1 VLTLD
6 ATTAAEFEAG
16 ATADARAQIVL
27 QALASPV
34 AIKVYDNTGAVV
46 GQGAVTSPWAT
57 RSGATLIVGEVQWF
71 QVDVSGTPDPANW
84 LFSLESGT
92 RWLRGSFGLSASAA
106 DIRWSSAA
114 WTAGQVGN
122 FGSIVFTARGASST
136 PPPTVDNYFEF
147 ADIPE
152 IVFVRGIAE
161 HDDLCQFIV
170 DPNNRLQPGQT
181 AWLTG
186 AIYQKHA
193 DHGGGNWSPSRAVT
207 VLGTLP
213 AGVTWDA
220 GLARLVYDG
229 SGTPTAS
236 ETVTIRLKAGAIESE
251 NFNVRVLVPTIVYGD
266 GAVALNA
273 QIGWGVPGANVVDRN
288 YTLPGYEGRWEQ
300 AYRKM
305 RTYGASVSYSVPN
318 VFFVT
323 SGTYDAA
330 DGEAFWNISPTTP
343 DGCADYFYIL
353 GDPRNRPVL
362 DAYEGPD
369 DGQEKVWRSV
379 LQYSRLRY
387 WKNFDLEAIAI
398 SAGAAAGIEHIPTYG
413 LRPYVNYVTK
423 IDQHHSYTNNDFIGM
438 SLAEADDGNGP
449 AYPGTWL
456 HVWNMRQSEL
466 GGSGNTYHS
475 MYLEGRPHSK
485 GRINNILIDGTRL
498 CSAIQS
504 TMFNIS
510 IVNCQLNIVP
520 GNDPDWTGF
529 RTTDQFDIHSCTQ
542 ATVYNNL
549 VVTGRGDRYDGQGNE
564 GCLSGPIFLEGR
576 RALYGGNDTP
586 PYPNIT
592 WQRLPEDVAFQAIEM
607 KMDGQTVYDSIPDL
621 DDATRNAYNALIEA
635 QSRADYIADVFN
647 SPGVVARIYRNIT
660 SRDNLPEMDA
670 ATADGYEFYLTAETR
685 AAYFAETFNAVG
697 VVARIYHVDAS
708 GITTVLAEAAVTD
721 PLTAE
726 GAVNTLSIPPL
737 VPTQTWLMSAKGKGC
752 LFGLFVAGRSL
763 YDSVGTKS
771 AYTFKTV
778 TNQLTA
784 GVPIQVTGTITHV
797 AAGIVYAEAPC
808 IVPPIA
814 NTGATTT
821 FAIPPL
827 VPTVDYDMTTAE
839 CQFGLFIGSALL
851 SDNLNTSGARFICPS
866 MQLTTGVPIQIT
878 GTAVWL
884 SRGRAY
890 HSATNDVNSVWTEF
904 TNRPW
909 YYGAGSTHKD
919 WKIIVEPGEMPEG
932 LRWTKLVRGDGV
944 ESSLRKYYR
953 THRDASNWCMTS
965 MFEYGRGII
974 DGWDYDDPAT
984 FADEL
989 FWQEIATR
997 PLDDMRHP
1005 HTWKHFYS
1013 FNKFV
1018 RLVFNDAVNLDMP
1031 LTRVKGS
1038 EPIKA
1043 PYQFATQSIQLKAPA
1058 NFVERSCA
1066 FWLNNTVE
1074 NFTVAGQDLFQ
1085 TTGIAWGVPNPK
1097 TIVYNGQTVNLLEK
1111 GCLLSAL
1118 QVQEDGKNPLDY
1130 PEATHPHGVPD
1141 RNVFDLGGN
1150 NFDTVGQPP
1159 AEAVALPAYF
1169 RLCKPHQWSPN
1180 DQTPIE
1186 AAVESTASGR
1196 FSAPLDIPTL
1206 NLRTDRVD
1214 PYNRMRPEFGG
1225 PGGSDWPS
1233 TGGGC
1238 TDDPT
1243 ADPMVGR
1250 VGGDARAWIWGS
1262 RFVWDAARKMAL
1274 GIYSPHRFEDSGPTG
1289 ATWKNQYTSM
1299 LGVYSDVD
1307 GAFRVYEAPLS
1318 KMVGGTWTSGNPV
1331 SGVVGHLFDNIDIVG
1346 RTLYKYTLSLW
1357 APDPGY
1363 YFQPQVIGLDLDA
1376 ITSDTGSVLDGAA
1389 VVSDLNRP
1397 LDEEAK
1403 DTVGAAMAYHAA
1415 LDRMY
1420 VLHKSKLWYYDFVTA
1435 TWSALIDLGFSVT
1448 GAYHNLG
1455 NYNPVSG
1462 WLVIGGGA
1470 GGEDVN
1476 YEWVGVDPAGNIVS
1490 LDDSPVILSVQE
1502 QPSPQTRKAAGCAL
1516 PGTSKHIF
1524 FHDNGNAYTLDPT
1537 LPTGKQWENLGAYQA
1552 WAPDGSDAIAPI
1564 DWVCSI
1570 QEHGCIL
1577 IGSYGGYGTN
1587 RMRIFKA

>member
-27 QALASPV
+27 QALAAPV
-34 AIKVYDNTGAVV
+34 SIKVYDNTGAVV

-236 ETVTIRLKAGAIESE
+236 ETVTVRLKAGAIESE

-273 QIGWGVPGANVVDRN
+273 QIGWGVPAANVVDRN

-305 RTYGASVSYSVPN
+305 RTYGASVSYDVPN

-330 DGEAFWNISPTTP
+330 AGEDFWNHSTSSPS
-343 DGCADYFYIL
+343 GCADYFYIL

-362 DAYEGPD
+362 DAYEGSG
-369 DGQEKVWRSV
+369 DGQQRVWRSII
-379 LQYSRLRY
+379 QYSRLRY
-387 WKNFDLEAIAI
+387 WKNFDVEAIAI
-398 SAGAAAGIEHIPTYG
+398 SAGAAAGIAHIPTYG
-413 LRPYVNYVTK
+413 LRPYRNYVTK
-423 IDQHHSYTNNDFIGM
+423 VNQHHSYTNNDFIGM
-438 SLAEADDGNGP
+438 SLAEADDGDGP
-449 AYPGTWL
+449 AYPDTWL
-456 HVWNMRQSEL
+456 HLWNMRQSQL
-466 GGSGNTYHS
+466 GGSGNSYHS

-485 GRINNILIDGTRL
+485 ARINNILIDGTRL

-504 TMFNIS
+504 TMFDIS
-510 IVNCQLNIVP
+510 VVNCQLNIVP
-520 GNDPDWTGF
+520 GNDPDWAGF
-529 RTTDQFDIHSCTQ
+529 RSTDQLDIHSCTQ
-542 ATVYNNL
+542 ATIYNNL
-549 VVTGRGDRYDGQGNE
+549 IVTGRGNRNDGQGNE

-576 RALYGGNDTP
+576 RALYGGNDSP
-586 PYPNIT
+586 PYPNVT
-592 WQRLPEDVAFQAIEM
+592 WQRLPEDVAFQAITM
-607 KMDGQTVYDSIPDL
+607 NLDGQTVYDSIPDL
-621 DDATRNAYNALIEA
+621 DVTTRNAYDALIEA
-635 QSRADYIADVFN
+635 QPRADYIADVFN
-647 SPGVVARIYRNIT
+647 VPGAVARIYRN
-660 SRDNLPEMDA
+660 
-670 ATADGYEFYLTAETR
+670 
-685 AAYFAETFNAVG
+685 V
-697 VVARIYHVDAS
+697 S
-708 GITTVLAEAAVTD
+708 GD
-721 PLTAE
+721 
-726 GAVNTLSIPPL
+726 
-737 VPTQTWLMSAKGKGC
+737 M
-752 LFGLFVAGRSL
+752 
-763 YDSVGTKS
+763 
-771 AYTFKTV
+771 
-778 TNQLTA
+778 
-784 GVPIQVTGTITHV
+784 
-797 AAGIVYAEAPC
+797 IVYAEAEC
-808 IVPPIA
+808 VAPPISNA
-814 NTGATTT
+814 GATTT
-821 FAIPPL
+821 YVIPPL
-827 VPTVDYDMTTAE
+827 VPTVDYDMSTGR
-839 CQFGLFIGSALL
+839 CQFGLFVGSAQL
-851 SDNLNTSGARFICPS
+851 SDNLNISGARFICAS
-866 MQLTTGVPIQIT
+866 MQLTTGVPVTIT
-878 GTAVWL
+878 GTTDWPA
-884 SRGRAY
+884 RGRAY
-890 HSATNDVNSVWTEF
+890 HSETNDLNSVWTEL

-919 WKIIVEPGEMPEG
+919 WKIVVEPNELPEG
-932 LRWTKLVRGDGV
+932 LRWVKLVKADGA
-944 ESSLRKYYR
+944 ESASRKYYR

-984 FADEL
+984 FVDES
-989 FWQEIATR
+989 FWQEMATR

-1018 RLVFNDAVNLDMP
+1018 RLVFNDAMNRDMP

-1038 EPIKA
+1038 EPVKA
-1043 PYQFATQSIQLKAPA
+1043 VYPFSTQSLQLKAPL

-1074 NFTVAGQDLFQ
+1074 NFTLAGQDLFQ

-1097 TIVYNGQTVNLLEK
+1097 TTVYNGVTLNLLQT
-1111 GCLLSAL
+1111 GCLLS
-1118 QVQEDGKNPLDY
+1118 VQDVLEDGKNPANY

-1150 NFDTVGQPP
+1150 NFATLGEPP
-1159 AEAVALPAYF
+1159 AEPVALPAYF
-1169 RLCKPHQWSPN
+1169 RLCKPHHWSPN

-1238 TDDPT
+1238 TNDPT
-1243 ADPMVGR
+1243 AVPMIGR

-1274 GIYSPHRFEDSGPTG
+1274 GIYSPHRFDDAGPTG

-1318 KMVGGTWTSGNPV
+1318 KMVGGTWTAENPV
-1331 SGVVGHLFDNIDIVG
+1331 SGVVGHMFDNIDIVG

-1415 LDRMY
+1415 LERMY
-1420 VLHKSKLWYYDFVTA
+1420 VLHKSKLWYYDFGTS
-1435 TWSALIDLGFSVT
+1435 TWSAMIDLGFSET
-1448 GAYHNLG
+1448 LAYHNLG

-1462 WLVIGGGA
+1462 WLVMGGGA
-1470 GGEDVN
+1470 GGGAIND
-1476 YEWVGVDPAGNIVS
+1476 EWVGVDPIGNVVH
-1490 LDDSPVILSVQE
+1490 LDNSPVILSVQE

-1537 LPTGKQWENLGAYQA
+1537 LPTGQQWENLGAYQA

-1577 IGSYGGYGTN
+1577 IGSYGPYGTN